1 MESYVNKT
9 IRGIVRKMLEDGKY
23 EPYIH
28 ELDGNVVVVDDID
41 VVTCFYGSDSA
52 RLESTKI
59 ALSLFKEY
67 KAQPRSVILVEAQFN
82 EGDICLKEFAEDFG
96 FTYVFVKLT
105 EQQRG
110 IYIRQALLNIATKF
124 HSKAKKLLYVDSD
137 IGFCNPYWIKNVS

>member
-1 MESYVNKT
+1 MESYANRT
-9 IRGIVRKMLEDGKY
+9 IRGVVKKMLEDGKY

-41 VVTCFYGSDSA
+41 VVTCFYGVDSA

-67 KAQPRSVILVEAQFN
+67 KAWPRSVVLVEAQLN
-82 EGDICLKEFAEDFG
+82 EDDICLKEFAEGLG

-105 EQQRG
+105 ERQRG

-137 IGFCNPYWIKNVS
+137 IGFCNPYWVKNVS